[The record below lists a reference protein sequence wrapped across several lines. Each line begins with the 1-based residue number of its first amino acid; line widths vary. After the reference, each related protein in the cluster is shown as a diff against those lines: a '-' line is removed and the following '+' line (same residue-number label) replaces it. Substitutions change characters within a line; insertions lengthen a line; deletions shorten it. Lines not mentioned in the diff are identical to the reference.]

1 MGVPPESWMHGLE
14 VSDVGETWMG
24 GMQQIPREDEMV
36 RPLWFGLYPGT
47 LKVILMRAI
56 EGSVQS

>member
-1 MGVPPESWMHGLE
+1 MHGLE

-24 GMQQIPREDEMV
+24 GMQQISREDEMV

-56 EGSVQS
+56 EGSVRS